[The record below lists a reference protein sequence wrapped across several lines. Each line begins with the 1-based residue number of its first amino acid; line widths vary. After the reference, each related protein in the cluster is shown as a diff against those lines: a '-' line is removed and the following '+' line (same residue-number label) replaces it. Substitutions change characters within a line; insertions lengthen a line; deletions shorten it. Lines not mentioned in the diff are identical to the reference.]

1 MWLVKTRHE
10 GERGRQR
17 RAPGY
22 PGWEVNPFSPGIP
35 LGLNHPRKRRYCA
48 AAEGVDY
55 LTDRPNTCCSRGA
68 PPGGEYF
75 AGYVCTLEDVS
86 CGFMDGYTCS
96 AVMTSLTNDRNTKST
111 ILHLTVE

>member
-1 MWLVKTRHE
+1 MCLLRVCGADVARQNT
-10 GERGRQR
+10 ERGRQR

-68 PPGGEYF
+68 PPRGRVLCRLRVYIRGRQLWIH
-75 AGYVCTLEDVS
+75 GRVHMQCSDDV
-86 CGFMDGYTCS
+86 
-96 AVMTSLTNDRNTKST
+96 TS
-111 ILHLTVE
+111 